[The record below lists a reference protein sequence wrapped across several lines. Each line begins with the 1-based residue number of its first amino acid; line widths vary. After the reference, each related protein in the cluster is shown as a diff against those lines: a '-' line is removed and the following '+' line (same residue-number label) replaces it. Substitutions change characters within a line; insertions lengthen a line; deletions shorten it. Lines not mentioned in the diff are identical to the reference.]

1 MSDRPRVRPASYARL
16 LSAAAALV
24 AAAFVAAALP
34 AAAASRTDGGPAAGA
49 LSART
54 AEAREL
60 VSAALTLYE
69 SARTYRLDFVQENY
83 WALADSTS
91 VTGGTLVYERPGKM
105 SLTYDDG
112 SRIVVAGDSM
122 HVYAAQTAQFF
133 VVEVDSS
140 DVAIDPPRLLR
151 AYAPDPISP
160 FAAGEPL
167 SNGSRVVN
175 LRPQA
180 SFSEPARVEVTIDA
194 ASGTVTKI
202 AAVSSSGDRTT
213 YAIRASRFGVDVS
226 ADEFVLHRPTNAALV
241 KGSPF

>member
-1 MSDRPRVRPASYARL
+1 M
-16 LSAAAALV
+16 AAAPVSASSATGAPGAGAPSARVAEARGVV
-24 AAAFVAAALP
+24 AAAIK
-34 AAAASRTDGGPAAGA
+34 R
-49 LSART
+49 
-54 AEAREL
+54 
-60 VSAALTLYE
+60 YE

-91 VTGGTLVYERPGKM
+91 VARGTLIYERPARM
-105 SLTYDDG
+105 SLSYEDG

-122 HVYAAQTAQFF
+122 RVYTAQTAQFF

-160 FAAGEPL
+160 FAAGDPRPD
-167 SNGSRVVN
+167 GSRMIN

-180 SFSEPARVEVTIDA
+180 SFNEPARIEVTIDP
-194 ASGTVTKI
+194 ASGTVTRI
-202 AAVSSSGDRTT
+202 AAMSSSGDRMT
-213 YAIRASRFGVDVS
+213 YSIRASRFGLDVS
-226 ADEFVLHRPTNAALV
+226 DSEFVLHRPTNATLV